1 MAKVATTT
9 KALLGKVKDKGD
21 YKNSVRDKEILK
33 DILDVLDGN
42 VILTDTSGSP
52 FTWPNPSGKGKMIG
66 SGKDKIRVAT
76 YKVNKIF
83 TGAEDLESK
92 FRQLKIPKTKTQPK
106 KGVGFIV
113 GEHPVQ
119 IISSGASGGLQ
130 AAQITRMQELGSA
143 VVFRHVISK
152 NKNFKNAKE
161 IAADKKLYGELLKIW
176 QEYGLDVVDMSWL
189 ESFHKQ
195 QSALISE
202 ISKPTVHEYNRENGF
217 MDYISKIIGKQF
229 KISKK
234 DNWDPADIWLIR
246 HEDRAKKIID
256 RIIKKSGT
264 VDEFNAVMRSLFHNL
279 KKDPSKPAVY
289 GISLKKIGSGDA
301 RIELSNASQEF
312 FTSLDQIHM
321 TYLHTVC
328 DLSIT
333 TKDGVRTLGTQ
344 DSKFVVEN
352 GEKGSYSFQIKANDS
367 KKISGLKYEP
377 TMKGATAARVG
388 KATVELVVDKMSTP
402 YYGKT
407 FDKASSAYPQTAA
420 EFEREESTYRTRIS
434 NVISKAHVTSNVKDV
449 EEAIDN
455 LYTTFGTQPHVANSK
470 LQQITWLDQILSL
483 PKEKLDSFA
492 TDMVFIAKKEGTR
505 YGPFAKIF

>member
-1 MAKVATTT
+1 MKVATTT
-9 KALLGKVKDKGD
+9 KALLGQVKDKGE
-21 YKNSVRDKEILK
+21 YKNSARDKEILK

-42 VILTDTSGSP
+42 VILTDTATDR
-52 FTWPNPSGKGKMIG
+52 FVWPKPTANGKTVG
-66 SGKDKIRVAT
+66 SGKNRIKIAT

-83 TGAEDLESK
+83 TGAEDLENK

-152 NKNFKNAKE
+152 NKNFGSAKE

-189 ESFHKQ
+189 ESFYKQ
-195 QSALISE
+195 QKALISE

-217 MDYISKIIGKQF
+217 MAFISKIVNEEF

-246 HEDRAKKIID
+246 HEDRAKKIIK
-256 RIIKKSGT
+256 RIVEKSGT
-264 VDEFNAVMRSLFHNL
+264 VDEFNSVMRSLFHNL
-279 KKDPSKPAVY
+279 NKDPSKPAVY

-301 RIELSNASQEF
+301 RIELSNHTQDF
-312 FTSLDQIHM
+312 FASLDQIHM

-352 GEKGSYSFQIKANDS
+352 GEKASYSFQIKANDS
-367 KKISGLKYEP
+367 KKVSGLKYEP
-377 TMKGATAARVG
+377 TMKGASAARVG
-388 KATVELVVDKMSTP
+388 KATTKHVVDKMQTP

-407 FDKASSAYPQTAA
+407 FDKSSSAYPQTAA
-420 EFEREESTYRTRIS
+420 EFEREESTYKTRIA
-434 NVISKAHVTSNVKDV
+434 NVISKAHVTSNVKNV

-470 LQQITWLDQILSL
+470 LQQITWLEQILSL

-492 TDMVFIAKKEGTR
+492 TDMVFLAKKEGTR

>member
-1 MAKVATTT
+1 MKVATTT
-9 KALLGKVKDKGD
+9 KALLGQVKDKGE
-21 YKNSVRDKEILK
+21 YKNSTRDKEILK
-33 DILDVLDGN
+33 NILDVLDGN
-42 VILTDTSGSP
+42 VILTDTATDR
-52 FTWPNPSGKGKMIG
+52 FVWPKPTANGKTVG
-66 SGKDKIRVAT
+66 SGKNRIKIAT

-83 TGAEDLESK
+83 TGAEDLENK

-130 AAQITRMQELGSA
+130 AFQITRMQELGSA

-152 NKNFKNAKE
+152 NKNFGSAKE

-189 ESFHKQ
+189 ESFYKQ
-195 QSALISE
+195 QKALISE

-217 MDYISKIIGKQF
+217 MDFISKIVNREF

-246 HEDRAKKIID
+246 HEDRAKKIIK
-256 RIIKKSGT
+256 RIVKKSGT
-264 VDEFNAVMRSLFHNL
+264 VDEFNSVMRSLFHNL
-279 KKDPSKPAVY
+279 NKDPSKPAVY

-301 RIELSNASQEF
+301 RIELSNHTQDF
-312 FTSLDQIHM
+312 FASLDQIHM

-352 GEKGSYSFQIKANDS
+352 GEKASYSFQIKANDS
-367 KKISGLKYEP
+367 KKVSGLKYEP
-377 TMKGATAARVG
+377 TMKGASAARVG
-388 KATVELVVDKMSTP
+388 KATTKHVVDKMQTP

-407 FDKASSAYPQTAA
+407 FDKSSSAYPQTAA
-420 EFEREESTYRTRIS
+420 EFEREESTYKTRIA
-434 NVISKAHVTSNVKDV
+434 NVISKAHVTSNVKNV

-470 LQQITWLDQILSL
+470 LQQITWLEQILSL

-492 TDMVFIAKKEGTR
+492 TDMVFLAKKEGTR

>member
-1 MAKVATTT
+1 MAKQAVTA
-9 KALLGKVKDKGD
+9 KVFLDKMKDRGD
-21 YKNSVRDKEILK
+21 YKDSDKDKEILK
-33 DILDVLDGN
+33 EILDELDGN
-42 VILTDTSGSP
+42 VLLENDKEPWI
-52 FTWPNPSGKGKMIG
+52 WPNPTAKGKTIG
-66 SGKDKIRVAT
+66 SGKNKIKIAT
-76 YKVNKIF
+76 YKTNRIY
-83 TGAEDLESK
+83 TGAEDLSNK
-92 FRQLKIPKTKTQPK
+92 LRRIKTSRTDKQPN
-106 KGVGFIV
+106 KGVGFVV
-113 GEHPVQ
+113 GEHPVY

-143 VVFRHVISK
+143 VVFRHVITK
-152 NKNFKNAKE
+152 NKNYGNARE
-161 IAADKKLYGELLKIW
+161 IANDKNLYGELLKIW
-176 QEYGLDVVDMSWL
+176 QEYGQDVVDMSWL
-189 ESFHKQ
+189 ESFYKQ

-202 ISKPTVHEYNRENGF
+202 ISRPSVHEYNREGGF
-217 MDYISKIIGKQF
+217 MDYISKIVGKQF
-229 KISKK
+229 NISKK

-246 HEDRAKKIID
+246 HEDRAIKIID

-264 VDEFNAVMRSLFHNL
+264 VDEFNAVMRSLFHNI
-279 KKDPSKPAVY
+279 KNDASKPAVY

-301 RIELSNASQEF
+301 RIELSNATQDF

-321 TYLHTVC
+321 VYLHTVC

-352 GEKGSYSFQIKANDS
+352 GEKGTYSFQIKANDS
-367 KKISGLKYEP
+367 KKVSGLKYEP
-377 TMKGATAARVG
+377 TMKGASAARVG
-388 KATVELVVDKMSTP
+388 KATTKHVVDKMQTP

-407 FDKASSAYPQTAA
+407 FDKSSSAYPQTAA
-420 EFEREESTYRTRIS
+420 EFEREESTYRTRIA

-470 LQQITWLDQILSL
+470 LQQITWLEQILSL
-483 PKEKLDSFA
+483 PKKKLDSFA
-492 TDMVFIAKKEGTR
+492 TDMVFLAKKEGTR

>member
-1 MAKVATTT
+1 MKVATTT
-9 KALLGKVKDKGD
+9 KALLGQVKDKGE

-33 DILDVLDGN
+33 NILDVLDGN
-42 VILTDTSGSP
+42 VILTDTATDR
-52 FTWPNPSGKGKMIG
+52 FVWPKPTANGKTVG
-66 SGKDKIRVAT
+66 SGKNKIKIAT

-83 TGAEDLESK
+83 TGAEDLENK

-130 AAQITRMQELGSA
+130 AFQITRMQELGSA

-152 NKNFKNAKE
+152 NKNFGSAKE

-176 QEYGLDVVDMSWL
+176 QGYGLDVVDMSWL
-189 ESFHKQ
+189 ESFYKQ
-195 QSALISE
+195 QKALISE

-217 MDYISKIIGKQF
+217 MKFISDIVSEEF
-229 KISKK
+229 NISKK

-246 HEDRAKKIID
+246 HEARAKKIIE
-256 RIIKKSGT
+256 RIVKKSGT

-301 RIELSNASQEF
+301 RIELSNHTQEF
-312 FTSLDQIHM
+312 FASLDQIHM

-333 TKDGVRTLGTQ
+333 TKDGIRTLGTQ

-352 GEKGSYSFQIKANDS
+352 GEKASYSFQIKANDS
-367 KKISGLKYEP
+367 KKVSGLKYEP
-377 TMKGATAARVG
+377 TMKGASAARVG
-388 KATVELVVDKMSTP
+388 KATTKHVVDKMQNT

-407 FDKASSAYPQTAA
+407 FNKSSSAYPQTAA
-420 EFEREESTYRTRIS
+420 EFEREESTYKTRIA
-434 NVISKAHVTSNVKDV
+434 NVISKAHVTSNVKNV

-470 LQQITWLDQILSL
+470 LQQITWLEQILSL

-492 TDMVFIAKKEGTR
+492 TDMVFLAKKEGTR

>member
-1 MAKVATTT
+1 MAKVATT
-9 KALLGKVKDKGD
+9 ADAILSQVKDRGE
-21 YKNSVRDKEILK
+21 YKDSSRDKGILE

-42 VILTDTSGSP
+42 IILTDTATDR
-52 FTWPNPSGKGKMIG
+52 FVWPKPTANGKTIGTGKN
-66 SGKDKIRVAT
+66 KIKIAT

-92 FRQLKIPKTKTQPK
+92 FRQLKIPRTDTQPK

-113 GEHPVQ
+113 GDHPVQ

-143 VVFRHVISK
+143 VVFKYVISH
-152 NKNFKNAKE
+152 NKNYGNARA
-161 IAADKKLYGELLKIW
+161 IADDKKLYAELLEIW

-189 ESFHKQ
+189 ESFYKQ
-195 QSALISE
+195 QKALISE

-217 MDYISKIIGKQF
+217 MKFISKIVSDEF
-229 KISKK
+229 NISKK

-246 HEDRAKKIID
+246 HEDRAKKIIE
-256 RIIKKSGT
+256 RIVQKNGT
-264 VDEFNAVMRSLFHNL
+264 VDEFNSVMRSLFHNV
-279 KKDPSKPAVY
+279 KKDASKPAIY
-289 GISLKKIGSGDA
+289 GISLKKVGSGDA
-301 RIELSNASQEF
+301 RIELANHTQAF

-333 TKDGVRTLGTQ
+333 TKDGVRTFGTQ

-352 GEKGSYSFQIKANDS
+352 GEKGTYSFQIKANDS
-367 KKISGLKYEP
+367 KKVSGLKYEP

-388 KATVELVVDKMSTP
+388 KATVELVVDKMSSS

-407 FDKASSAYPQTAA
+407 FDKASASYPQTSAA
-420 EFEREESTYRTRIS
+420 FEREESKYRTRIS
-434 NVISKAHVTSNVKDV
+434 NVIAYAHVTSNVKDV
-449 EEAIDN
+449 DEAIDN
-455 LYTTFGTQPHVANSK
+455 FYITFGTQPHVANSK
-470 LQQITWLDQILSL
+470 LQQITWLEQILSL

-492 TDMVFIAKKEGTR
+492 TDLVFIAKKEGTR